1 METLTELVK
10 RAQQGETHAY
20 EHIVRRFQDMAVGY
34 AYSLMGNWQ
43 EAEDVAQEAFISA
56 YYDLPKLRNSEAFPG
71 WFQRIIYTKVNRQ
84 LRVQHPTLVSLDQ
97 VAGIPIGDPVNSL
110 EEREKQD
117 EIYSIVQTLPDAQ
130 RSVVLLYYIND
141 YTQREIATFLSIP
154 VGTVKTRL
162 HYARKQLK
170 LRMSKLSNLSSQ
182 RPSQDNQFTD
192 KVMRLFEATKSDN
205 VDQVKIL
212 LAEDQSLAHASG
224 FIQTAVWG
232 SDAHALHVA
241 TMHGRKDI
249 IDLLLENGADINVR
263 DETYGFTALVHAID
277 LADFMPD
284 YAALGM
290 VDFLLERGAE
300 KDVWACW
307 WLGDTDG
314 VKEWLDK
321 DPSLVNQIGPG
332 PSTLLSFCRDV
343 KAVDFLLGYGAN
355 PLQTYSRT
363 DKLGVVTPLRD
374 MAFRGNYDLVRHLLN
389 HLDMEVDLF
398 TASIMGDLNT
408 VQTLVGDNS
417 QRLQAF
423 TDNEHILGAQL
434 TALHFAVQGGH
445 IEVINWLLGQGAAVN
460 VKGHHDLT
468 PLHYAICFGP
478 KTLLDPLPTVQD
490 STQGT
495 AVYHMLPDVH
505 RLLIEKG
512 ADLTARESDT
522 QLTPLELAQAS
533 FDDETDRSNVINL
546 LRDHI

>member
-10 RAQQGETHAY
+10 LAQQGETHAY
-20 EHIVRRFQDMAVGY
+20 EQIVRRFQDMAVGY
-34 AYSLMGNWQ
+34 AYSLLGNWQ
-43 EAEDVAQEAFISA
+43 EAEDVAQDAFIYA
-56 YYDLPKLRNSEAFPG
+56 YYSLPKLRNVAAFPG
-71 WFQRIIYTKVNRQ
+71 WFQRIVYTHVNRR
-84 LRVQHPTLVSLDQ
+84 LRVHHPTWVSLDQ
-97 VAGIPIGDPVNSL
+97 VAGISIGDPVKSL

-141 YTQREIATFLSIP
+141 YTQQEIATFLSIP

-249 IDLLLENGADINVR
+249 IDLLLGNGADINVR
-263 DETYGFTALVHAID
+263 DEKYGFTALIHAID

-314 VKEWLDK
+314 VKQWLDK

-332 PSTLLSFCRDV
+332 PSTLLSFCRGV
-343 KAVDFLLGYGAN
+343 KAADFLLGYGAN
-355 PLQTYSRT
+355 PLQTYSRQNR
-363 DKLGVVTPLRD
+363 LGIMTPLRD
-374 MAFRGNYDLVRHLLN
+374 MAYRVNYELVRHLLDY
-389 HLDMEVDLF
+389 LGMEVDLF
-398 TASIMGDLNT
+398 AASITGDLNT
-408 VQTLVGDNS
+408 VHTLVGDNS
-417 QRLQAF
+417 QLVQAF
-423 TDNEHILGAQL
+423 TDNEHVLGTQL

-445 IEVINWLLGQGAAVN
+445 IEVINWLLEQGADVN
-460 VKGHHDLT
+460 AKGQNDLT

-522 QLTPLELAQAS
+522 QLTPLELAQS
-533 FDDETDRSNVINL
+533 HFDDETDRSNVINL
-546 LRDHI
+546 LRDHT